1 LLLPAKADHKFVYLA
16 SFSYLNETEPAGVRV
31 FRYQPGFL
39 HYKALLVYDYL
50 SAVGTANLDNR
61 SFRLNFEM
69 TAMVA
74 DHQFAGQMESM
85 FQRDFDRSREA
96 HLEDLVNRPLWFRV
110 GAQTARLFAPLL

>member
-1 LLLPAKADHKFVYLA
+1 MKSTILSKYPW
-16 SFSYLNETEPAGVRV
+16 VRV

-39 HYKALLVYDYL
+39 HYKALLVDDYL

-69 TAMVA
+69 TAVVA
-74 DHQFAGQMESM
+74 DHEFADQVESM
-85 FQRDFDRSREA
+85 FQMDFDRSQEA
-96 HLEDLVNRPLWFRV
+96 HLADLVNRPIWFRI